1 MIKAL
6 LIGCGNIGAGYDLD
20 DETRVWT
27 HAKAY
32 SMQKDLELF
41 VYDEDRDQAAKVAA
55 KYGAVQLDEVN
66 EGLLNNF
73 NLLSITTPTT
83 SHFYYLELAIRTG
96 VPVVICEKP
105 VVGDLNELAQME
117 QLYSSGSTKV
127 LVNYMRR
134 FQPAYETAKRKL
146 QELRE
151 EQSLQAVIIKYK
163 RGFLNNASH
172 AIDLLE
178 YFFEAPF
185 LFDDFRYSVSNYD
198 AFDYDPTIT
207 GSCRYLDA
215 PVSFA
220 GVSGASYGIFE
231 IELFFNLSKI
241 VICHSGND
249 IRYYYEQ
256 EGQLIERTAERQ
268 TGILDSYMLPVISR
282 ALSILQNQ
290 KVQDNFINSLQLNRQ
305 VLQIITTL
313 KINPNATISH

>member
-41 VYDEDRDQAAKVAA
+41 VYDEDRDKSARAAAV
-55 KYGAVQLDEVN
+55 YGASQLEEVN
-66 EGLLNNF
+66 EGVLNNF
-73 NLLSITTPTT
+73 DLLSITTPTT
-83 SHFYYLELAIRTG
+83 SHFYYLDMAIRTG

-105 VVGDLNELAQME
+105 VVGSLEEVKQLE
-117 QLYSSGSTKV
+117 QLYNSGNTKV

-134 FQPAYETAKRKL
+134 FQPAYESAKRKL
-146 QELRE
+146 QELRT
-151 EQSLQAVIIKYK
+151 EQSLQAVIMKYK
-163 RGFLNNASH
+163 RGLLNNASH

-185 LFDDFRYSVSNYD
+185 LFESFQYSVCNFD
-198 AFDYDPTIT
+198 TFDYDPTIT
-207 GSCRYLDA
+207 GSCQYLQA
-215 PVSFA
+215 PVSFS
-220 GVSGASYGIFE
+220 GVGGASYGIFE
-231 IELFFNLSKI
+231 IELFFNHSKI

-249 IRYYYEQ
+249 IKYYYEQ
-256 EGQLIERTAERQ
+256 EGQLIERSSERQ
-268 TGILDSYMLPVISR
+268 TGILDKYMLPVMSS
-282 ALSILQNQ
+282 AFSILQNQ
-290 KVQDNFINSLQLNRQ
+290 EVQDNFISSLRLNRQ
-305 VLQIITTL
+305 VLQIIKTL